1 MPTSTSSFLSTLPG
15 RSPQEQSGWTR
26 QPFKHGD
33 QEHHSHLIFHYFF
46 HYAIFFFLYAIIFRN
61 AIILRW
67 YDREPS
73 SPSS

>member
-15 RSPQEQSGWTR
+15 RSPQEQPGWTR

-46 HYAIFFFLYAIIFRN
+46 HYAIFFFLYFIIN
-61 AIILRW
+61 SA
-67 YDREPS
+67 EP
-73 SPSS
+73 P